1 MNKGAPGRSGSP
13 LRAGWPQQPD
23 VLLGQLLLEA
33 PSEVVPVADHRLS
46 GPVGNQAGFGSEEVQ
61 QSLALVGFCS
71 GQREGDGQALESE
84 HQVQPQAPEEAA
96 VTGAVPVLGPSG
108 QVGTLDGLA

>member
-1 MNKGAPGRSGSP
+1 M
-13 LRAGWPQQPD
+13 RARPQQPD
-23 VLLGQLLLEA
+23 VLLGQLVLEA
-33 PSEVVPVADHRLS
+33 ASEVVSVADQRLG
-46 GPVGNQAGFGSEEVQ
+46 GPVGGEGVQ
-61 QSLALVGFCS
+61 QGLALVGFCS
-71 GQREGDGQALESE
+71 GQGEGDGQALEGA